1 MKHPFNLSIWQNTG
15 HCQINY
21 WTRNEAGQKIF
32 YCLQDQGDKYGGVR
46 LMRATVEYEPSH
58 EVTISGKISFENPF
72 KLNQNSEYSEK
83 LKKLCFDWI
92 EKNGE
97 IL

>member
-1 MKHPFNLSIWQNTG
+1 
-15 HCQINY
+15 
-21 WTRNEAGQKIF
+21 
-32 YCLQDQGDKYGGVR
+32 
-46 LMRATVEYEPSH
+46 MRATVEYEPSH
-58 EVTISGKISFENPF
+58 EVKINGKICFENPF
-72 KLNQNSEYSEK
+72 KLSQNSEYSEK

>member
-1 MKHPFNLSIWQNTG
+1 
-15 HCQINY
+15 
-21 WTRNEAGQKIF
+21 
-32 YCLQDQGDKYGGVR
+32 
-46 LMRATVEYEPSH
+46 MRATVEYEPSH